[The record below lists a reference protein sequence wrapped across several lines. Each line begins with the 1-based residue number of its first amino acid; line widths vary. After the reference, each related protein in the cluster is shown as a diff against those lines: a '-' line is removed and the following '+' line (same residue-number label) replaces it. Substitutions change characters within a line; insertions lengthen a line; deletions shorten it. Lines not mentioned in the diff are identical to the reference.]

1 MKRGFLFSL
10 DALISVIIVA
20 SIAAFLGV
28 MVLSYQSPQTSY
40 QRMYYAGKDVITVL
54 EKGTIGSFDNMLN
67 ISGYVSS
74 GVLTEDDMNK
84 TVMDLLGSLWANGMS
99 DKAGEIFSA
108 IAGGLLG
115 TSYNYSLRIDGQ
127 DIVSSGGDQLMLARL
142 STIASGYEMGQPVEG
157 YVSRAYLSS
166 VSMVGSEYV
175 YFGGYEGDGNI
186 TKTLVMPDYD

>member
-74 GVLTEDDMNK
+74 GVPVSYTHLTLPTN
-84 TVMDLLGSLWANGMS
+84 
-99 DKAGEIFSA
+99 
-108 IAGGLLG
+108 
-115 TSYNYSLRIDGQ
+115 
-127 DIVSSGGDQLMLARL
+127 
-142 STIASGYEMGQPVEG
+142 
-157 YVSRAYLSS
+157 
-166 VSMVGSEYV
+166 
-175 YFGGYEGDGNI
+175 
-186 TKTLVMPDYD
+186 